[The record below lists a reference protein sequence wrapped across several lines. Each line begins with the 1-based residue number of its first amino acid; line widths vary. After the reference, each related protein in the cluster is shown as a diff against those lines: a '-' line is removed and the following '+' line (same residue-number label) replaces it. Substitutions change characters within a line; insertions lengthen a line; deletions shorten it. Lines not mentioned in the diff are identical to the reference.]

1 MNETK
6 KYSNTNT
13 VSTNKV
19 PFSIPSKEFL
29 DYLEHT
35 FFENTQVLEPN
46 QMYYQAG
53 QRSVLQHIKL
63 QIELAKKKTGV

>member
-19 PFSIPSKEFL
+19 PLVYLVKFL
-29 DYLEHT
+29 DYLEHI